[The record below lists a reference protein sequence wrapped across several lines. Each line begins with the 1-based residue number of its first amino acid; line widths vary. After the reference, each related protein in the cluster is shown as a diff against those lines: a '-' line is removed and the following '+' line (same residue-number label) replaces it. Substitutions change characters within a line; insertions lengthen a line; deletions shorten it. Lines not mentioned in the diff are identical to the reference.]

1 MSDTTIDDQISGLPD
16 ASRPPIEASIVW
28 RVGRPAPDVV
38 LEFDGIE
45 TPTAMLGSLAS
56 LGWEIPALPAPPRT
70 AIEWV
75 PDPVAGT
82 NHTIKPW
89 RVTAFMLGAG
99 DWDRERASA
108 IAVHT
113 LAVLQRNGASIDAP
127 DSLMTELGPIP
138 DLDTSGT
145 ADPSEAQTASASL
158 TDGGAPHVIAIAGIA
173 VSHPAMTNR
182 AAIGGGRD
190 RVDVVW
196 AESTVDLASTLRS
209 DVEVEAVGAESL
221 YLWAVRYATTPKLP
235 GIGYV
240 PICAVVPDTAPDDK
254 KLGKVVAGLG
264 GSIQIAELVPLNP
277 ARCTGGSLVFGITPA
292 KTAEIAS
299 STLRLKCKSAIV
311 RIEPA

>member
-1 MSDTTIDDQISGLPD
+1 MSETTFDDQISALPD
-16 ASRPPIEASIVW
+16 ASRPPIEASMVW

-38 LEFDGIE
+38 LEFDGIDV
-45 TPTAMLGSLAS
+45 PTAMLGSLAS
-56 LGWEIPALPAPPRT
+56 LGWQVPSIPAPPRT

-82 NHTIKPW
+82 SHTIKPW

-99 DWDRERASA
+99 AWDRETASA

-113 LAVLQRNGASIDAP
+113 LAVLQRNGATIEAP
-127 DSLMTELGPIP
+127 EHLMDELGSVVDVGAATPAAA
-138 DLDTSGT
+138 SE
-145 ADPSEAQTASASL
+145 AAAVSEAPSE
-158 TDGGAPHVIAIAGIA
+158 GGAPQVIAIAGTA
-173 VSHPAMTNR
+173 VSHPALTNR
-182 AAIGGGRD
+182 AAVGGGRD
-190 RVDVVW
+190 RVEVVW
-196 AESTVDLASTLRS
+196 AESSADLASTLPS

-221 YLWAVRYATTPKLP
+221 YLWAVRYAATPKLP

-240 PICAVVPDTAPDDK
+240 QICAVVPDTAPDDK
-254 KLGKVVAGLG
+254 KLGKVVAALG

-292 KTAEIAS
+292 KTAEIAM

-311 RIEPA
+311 RIEAI